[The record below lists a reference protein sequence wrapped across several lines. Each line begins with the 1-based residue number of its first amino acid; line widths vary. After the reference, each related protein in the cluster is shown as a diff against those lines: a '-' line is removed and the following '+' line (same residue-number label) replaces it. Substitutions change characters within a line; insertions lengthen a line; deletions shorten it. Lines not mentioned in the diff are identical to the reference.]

1 MMETARAECGLRE
14 AFCIDPYSFL
24 KEKVEEEGLFDYEIA
39 SLLDVSS
46 AWIGKLRRGLGLN
59 SSKKKFLRRFEQKYG
74 KDAVREFKEIIEKE
88 ENGLSDVAR
97 YFGFTREY
105 ARHVYKKIYGR
116 PYTYHYKKKL
126 WERKRQKEHQR
137 FRKSKRMKNF
147 IDVMERLASC
157 GAAIKIVKRG
167 RSRAMEV
174 NGKKVA
180 VKVSK
185 RPIEIN
191 GRSYYHFTNVGCKM
205 SDSDFFVCICA
216 KNSKKF
222 HFVIPNSKMPKTTL
236 SIKDPA
242 DTGPSKYRRYLEAW
256 NLISPQC

>member
-1 MMETARAECGLRE
+1 MQAAEPECEVRE

-46 AWIGKLRRGLGLN
+46 AWIGKLRKALGLN
-59 SSKKKFLRRFEQKYG
+59 NSKKFLRRFELKYG
-74 KDAVREFKEIIEKE
+74 KGAVRKFKEIIEKR

-97 YFGFTREY
+97 HFGFTREY

-116 PYTYHYKKKL
+116 PYTLHYQKKL
-126 WERKRQKEHQR
+126 SERKRQREHQR
-137 FRKSKRMKNF
+137 LFRSKRMKNF
-147 IDVMERLASC
+147 IEIKERLASC
-157 GAAIKIVKRG
+157 GAAPRIIKRG
-167 RSRAMEV
+167 RSYIMDV

-191 GRSYYHFTNVGCKM
+191 GKPYYHFTNVGCKM

-216 KNSKKF
+216 DKSRKF
-222 HFVIPNSKMPKTTL
+222 HFVIPNKDMPKSTL
-236 SIKDPA
+236 SIKDPS
-242 DTGPSKYRRYLEAW
+242 DSGPGKYRRYLEAW
-256 NLISPQC
+256 NLISARC